1 MGRGSLRNT
10 DLPSDDTAEPD
21 SQRNTV
27 AKMPKIN
34 VYDTDCGEL
43 KQLTYNER
51 FAEFAVTK
59 PVKLEDFIVYEFS
72 GYDTNG
78 PFTKQ
83 KRYSDFY

>member
-1 MGRGSLRNT
+1 MGRGGPQNI
-10 DLPSDDTAEPD
+10 DLPLDDTAEPD
-21 SQRNTV
+21 QHRNTV

-43 KQLTYNER
+43 KQMTYNER
-51 FAEFAVTK
+51 FVEFTVTK
-59 PVKLEDFIVYEFS
+59 PVKLEDFIVYELN
-72 GYDTNG
+72 GYDANG